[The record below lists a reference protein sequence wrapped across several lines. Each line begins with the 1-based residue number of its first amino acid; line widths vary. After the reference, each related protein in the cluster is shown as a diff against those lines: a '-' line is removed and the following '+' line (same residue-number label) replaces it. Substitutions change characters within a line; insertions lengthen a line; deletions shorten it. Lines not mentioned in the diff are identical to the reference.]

1 MPVTAVR
8 DLGVHLDADLT
19 LTAHVTATVRACFA
33 APRQI
38 WSVKNSLTRDAL
50 LTLIRALVVNKLDY
64 CSSVLAGLS
73 GSLMR
78 RLQLVLNSAA
88 RLVYSS

>member
-78 RLQLVLNSAA
+78 RLQLVLKSAA